1 MHDSSRGVI
10 GRMVF
15 GRPALVSAVALIV
28 AACAGGTSPSPSGAG
43 GSPSAAASAGASTG
57 GSAEPSGATQD
68 CTPAGYPTGN
78 VNISIWTGTDTTSQ
92 EIGREIVQEY
102 QAAHPNVHIDNTP
115 TGAVDAFNRM
125 TVTLANSVPQPTSAL
140 SYEPLM
146 ETFIGQDFMEP
157 LIPEALCASSHQELI
172 DLYIPGSIDP
182 LIRDGELMGM
192 PAQRN
197 AYSLL
202 VNNDK
207 FTEAGLTIPDD
218 IPTTWDELA
227 ALQPTL
233 HKTDANGRTIQKG
246 FEFRYTSGDQW
257 FGSQFIGMVYQAGG
271 DILDSQ
277 GKAVLNSPAALRALE
292 NWTNNVVDPAVTNN
306 QGPSPYQDFA
316 DELDVMAFGGP
327 NALRFAEILNP
338 SLAGRV
344 SVFPLPRDTPDSE
357 FSGMAYGFHQLV
369 NSFASDEEKFVASH
383 FIGFMFSDPNRW
395 WQATGQL
402 QPRTGWFTLP
412 EAQASVGLDV
422 FIEDL
427 GDARG
432 LPQTSE
438 YLAIQTAI
446 KNAIQRVVFEG
457 ADLQTSLDQAQQ
469 EYEATVG

>member
-1 MHDSSRGVI
+1 MSV
-10 GRMVF
+10 
-15 GRPALVSAVALIV
+15 ASAQ
-28 AACAGGTSPSPSGAG
+28 PSGA
-43 GSPSAAASAGASTG
+43 AFA
-57 GSAEPSGATQD
+57 
-68 CTPAGYPTGN
+68 CNPANYPTGN

-92 EIGREIVQEY
+92 EIGRAIVQEY

-115 TGAVDAFNRM
+115 TGAVDAFNKLI
-125 TVTLANSVPQPTSAL
+125 VTLPSSVPQPTSAL

-146 ETFIGQDFMEP
+146 ETFIGADYMEP
-157 LIPEALCASSHQELI
+157 LIPEAICATSHQELI

-218 IPTTWDELA
+218 IPTTWEELA
-227 ALQPTL
+227 ALQPKL
-233 HKTDANGRTIQKG
+233 HKKDASGKTIQKG

-271 DILDSQ
+271 DILDAE
-277 GKAVLNSPAALRALE
+277 GKAILNSPEALRAMQ
-292 NWTNNVVDPAVTNN
+292 NWAANVVDPSVTNN

-327 NALRFAEILNP
+327 NALRFAEIINP
-338 SLAGRV
+338 SLEGRV
-344 SVFPLPRDTPDSE
+344 SVFPLPRDTPTSAV
-357 FSGMAYGFHQLV
+357 SGMAYGFHQLV
-369 NSFASDEEKFVASH
+369 NTFATAEEKYVASH

-402 QPRTGWFTLP
+402 QPRKDWYTLP

-422 FIEDL
+422 FIADL
-427 GDARG
+427 SEARG
-432 LPQTSE
+432 LPQTPD

-457 ADLQTSLDQAQQ
+457 ADPQASLDAAQA
-469 EYEATVG
+469 EYEATVR